1 MVEAHLDLHP
11 YQGSIQCSLKKKEE
25 DLIKFLQV
33 RGGTHA
39 GSSLSEEEKK
49 EEEEEVLGD
58 FSSYLHFESVNG
70 YITEV

>member
-1 MVEAHLDLHP
+1 MNISLLLKEENSSVRCSIVVEAHLDLHP
-11 YQGSIQCSLKKKEE
+11 YQGSLKKEE

-49 EEEEEVLGD
+49 EEEEVLGD
-58 FSSYLHFESVNG
+58 FSS
-70 YITEV
+70 